1 MARVALCIRGDMNSR
16 VTIPVALFAALSL
29 LGCDDKK
36 SDSSNEKSASSA
48 ADTDKKSAAKKK
60 ASKAPVKAVE
70 LSESL
75 GIDGPIKGD
84 TAASYKGLKVK
95 APAGCKADADADQTK
110 AIIKCG
116 ERSYE
121 IVPHGDDTE
130 SIADLKK
137 AATGS
142 KMDKLGEMYVDDAGA
157 IAWSW
162 SFKGGKENHSFAA
175 DAKVGDKT
183 FRCSN
188 KGFGSFDR
196 AYNEAL
202 LKSCQSLAE

>member
-1 MARVALCIRGDMNSR
+1 MARAALCTLGDMNAR

-36 SDSSNEKSASSA
+36 SDTSDEESAASSA
-48 ADTDKKSAAKKK
+48 DTKKKKS
-60 ASKAPVKAVE
+60 SKAPVKAVE

-75 GIDGPIKGD
+75 GIDGPIEGD
-84 TAASYKGLKVK
+84 TAAAYKGLKVK
-95 APAGCKADADADQTK
+95 APAGCKAGSDADQTK

-137 AATGS
+137 AAKGS
-142 KMDKLGEMYVDDAGA
+142 KMDKLGEMYIDKAGA

-162 SFKGGKENHSFAA
+162 SFKGGAENHSFAA

-188 KGFGSFDR
+188 KGYGSFDR
-196 AYNEAL
+196 SYNEAL